1 MKKSL
6 LWVVVLVLSISM
18 VAAFSLAGCK
28 EKVAEEEAVVVEEEE
43 EEEEAAPVEKVK
55 LSYMINFGA
64 GEAIT
69 DAVQAAVDAF
79 NAANADIVVELIP
92 SGPDYEALMKAKMA
106 ANELPDMW
114 ATHGWSVARYSEYLT
129 PLEDQSWADL
139 LATAIKSV
147 ITDKD
152 GHIYVLP
159 IDVDIAGVAYN
170 KDVVAEAGVDV
181 TTIKNWNDMFAAMEK
196 VKAIGVTPVHMGG
209 KDSWTIGNF
218 FDWTAPCVYIT
229 DVNNY
234 SGDDLKAGIFDTAKW
249 EIVAGFM
256 KELKDK
262 GYVNVDVLTS
272 TFGGSAQALGEG
284 AAAFGFYGNYIV
296 AEALTYAPDAN
307 LGFFPVPAYYDGD
320 EVSLISGERTTIGI
334 WKDTKYPEQ
343 CKRFLAYLAQPEV
356 MGPIATSS
364 GMAAGLTT
372 ATSDTGILGDSY
384 ELWGDVEA
392 YNYFDREFL
401 PSGMWD
407 TMCSTGAGILSGD
420 MTIKDSAKAMLRD
433 FEQLYE

>member
-6 LWVVVLVLSISM
+6 LWIVVLVLSM
-18 VAAFSLAGCK
+18 LVVVAFSLAGYK
-28 EKVAEEEAVVVEEEE
+28 TTAAAETTTAKTTTET
-43 EEEEAAPVEKVK
+43 PVEQVN
-55 LSYMINFGA
+55 LTYMINYGA

-69 DAVQAAVDAF
+69 NATQVAVDAF
-79 NAANADIVVELIP
+79 NAANADIVVELI
-92 SGPDYEALMKAKMA
+92 SGSADYESLMKARMA

-114 ATHGWSVARYSEYLT
+114 ATHGWSIARYSEYLT
-129 PLEDQSWADL
+129 PLEDQSWADSL
-139 LATAIKSV
+139 ITVLKSV

-152 GHIYVLP
+152 GHVYVLP

-170 KDVVAEAGVDV
+170 KDVVAKAGVDV
-181 TTIKNWNDMFAAMEK
+181 TTIKNWDDMFAAMEK
-196 VKAIGVTPVHMGG
+196 IKAIGVTPVHMGG

-218 FDWTAPCVYIT
+218 LDWAAPSVYIT
-229 DVNNY
+229 DANNY

-256 KELKDK
+256 KALKDK

-284 AAAFGFYGNYIV
+284 AVAFEFYGNYVV

-307 LGFFPVPAYYDGD
+307 LGFFPIPAYYTGD
-320 EVSLISGERTTIGI
+320 EPSLISGEHNTIGI

-356 MGPIATSS
+356 MSALATST

-372 ATSDTGILGDSY
+372 ATSDTGILTASY
-384 ELWGDVEA
+384 KLWSDAEA
-392 YNYFDREFL
+392 FGYFDREFL

-420 MTIKDSAKAMLRD
+420 MTVKDAAKIMLRD
-433 FEQLYE
+433 FTQLYK